1 MKNKRRIYII
11 NKKFQFKYLFIILSV
26 MLVSVFVVTFSTFYI
41 VWNSVLNEFV
51 MVPEVSAKLGDILVK
66 TTEIIIIPVVILAGI
81 FGAAGVFL
89 SHKIAGPIYRVERV
103 AEEIGKGNL
112 GVTVRFRKGDDLL
125 HLADSLN
132 KMIGNMKNMVAR
144 EKKAAEEIFVI
155 CGKLEED
162 LNNEKD
168 LRPEVRLSVEKL
180 NALVKELKNST
191 DRYKI

>member
-26 MLVSVFVVTFSTFYI
+26 MLISVMAVTFSTFYV
-41 VWNSVLNEFV
+41 VWNSVLNEFLS
-51 MVPEVSAKLGDILVK
+51 VPEVSSRLGEILFRTSRLILV
-66 TTEIIIIPVVILAGI
+66 PVFLLAAI
-81 FGAAGVFL
+81 FTFAGVFL

-112 GVTVRFRKGDDLL
+112 GIKVKFRKGDDLH

-132 KMIGNMKNMVAR
+132 KMLANMKGMIVSEKETTQELLEICERLNDDI
-144 EKKAAEEIFVI
+144 EKKNN
-155 CGKLEED
+155 LEED
-162 LNNEKD
+162 
-168 LRPEVRLSVEKL
+168 
-180 NALVKELKNST
+180 VKETIIKINNIAKKLKDST